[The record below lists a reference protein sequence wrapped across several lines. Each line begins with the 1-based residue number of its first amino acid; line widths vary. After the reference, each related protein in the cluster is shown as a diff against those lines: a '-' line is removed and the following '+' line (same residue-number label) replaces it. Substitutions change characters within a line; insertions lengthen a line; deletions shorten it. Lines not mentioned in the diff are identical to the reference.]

1 MGQKRPPQTLRA
13 GVDAGAGRSAASI
26 HRALEWLNGISKGVL
41 MIEQN
46 PLVTFDLTKERSQP
60 IYITHKASCHNFASG
75 FGLTAFTTLPLFH
88 NHGREFVAAQLICKI
103 R

>member
-1 MGQKRPPQTLRA
+1 MGQKRPPQTLRS

-46 PLVTFDLTKERSQP
+46 PLVPFDLTKDVRSLS
-60 IYITHKASCHNFASG
+60 TLRTKHRA
-75 FGLTAFTTLPLFH
+75 TTLRLAS
-88 NHGREFVAAQLICKI
+88 V
-103 R
+103 